1 LVQKESKSIA
11 KSPEELEKD
20 EFEKRK
26 ELQKQ
31 VIKYIDRI
39 KSEAVKYLNETPVL
53 DDLQLSID
61 VSLYQG
67 TYHDGK
73 LLLEIKDSKTL
84 WS

>member
-1 LVQKESKSIA
+1 LVQKESK
-11 KSPEELEKD
+11 KVLKTEEELLNEVL
-20 EFEKRK
+20 EKRK

-39 KSEAVKYLNETPVL
+39 KSEAVKYLNETPNL

-67 TYHDGK
+67 NYTDGK
-73 LLLEIKDSKTL
+73 LLFEIKDSKTL
-84 WS
+84 WT